1 MEVVRWRS
9 CRVAARFLHGR
20 VVRAVWV
27 ELERPDCRDRPPEQR
42 LLLCTDP
49 DLPAPEI
56 ITAYAKR
63 WAVEPLFK
71 DMKHGWGLKD
81 AWQRS
86 RQGLMR
92 WVTLLGVGYA
102 LTQMLA
108 YSDPARLDGLA
119 EPAPWRPPGTQ
130 TAGVIQAGI
139 GRILRAV
146 GLAAFIAA
154 MSAKLRAEARHAG
167 GPSSPTSA
175 QAV

>member
-27 ELERPDCRDRPPEQR
+27 ELERPDRRDRPPEQR

-71 DMKHGWGLKD
+71 DMKHG
-81 AWQRS
+81 
-86 RQGLMR
+86 
-92 WVTLLGVGYA
+92 
-102 LTQMLA
+102 
-108 YSDPARLDGLA
+108 
-119 EPAPWRPPGTQ
+119 
-130 TAGVIQAGI
+130 
-139 GRILRAV
+139 
-146 GLAAFIAA
+146 
-154 MSAKLRAEARHAG
+154 
-167 GPSSPTSA
+167 
-175 QAV
+175 

>member
-1 MEVVRWRS
+1 M
-9 CRVAARFLHGR
+9 
-20 VVRAVWV
+20 
-27 ELERPDCRDRPPEQR
+27 
-42 LLLCTDP
+42 
-49 DLPAPEI
+49 
-56 ITAYAKR
+56 
-63 WAVEPLFK
+63 EPLFR

-108 YSDPARLDGLA
+108 YTDPARLDGLA

-146 GLAAFIAA
+146 GLPAFIAT
-154 MSAKLRAEARHAG
+154 MSAKCRGYARHSDGSAS
-167 GPSSPTSA
+167 PSPA
-175 QAV
+175 QAA